1 LTQYTSVTD
10 IDLAA
15 MLDAIGVSSVREIFE
30 RQIPEAV
37 RLARALDL
45 PDGQSTLKG
54 TAHGGGRPKGHKQ
67 AGTPKGTSE
76 QEVYEHLLALAAR
89 NVSAEDELCF
99 LGAGMYDHY
108 VPAIVDMLCERSEFL
123 TPYTPYQPEISQ
135 GGLQVMFEYQTA
147 ICELTGLPV
156 ANASVYEGPSA
167 VASAGYLAKLHN
179 GRPRFVVSAGLHPH
193 TLATLRTY
201 AHGYGIEVV
210 EVPVIA
216 GDGHPGADGGSAVL
230 SGSGPMGAG
239 VTDPE
244 AWAAAI
250 DEGVSAAIFAQPNFY
265 GAVEDAAALS
275 AAAKRAGGEQLVTI
289 AQVDPIALSVIA
301 PPGECG
307 VDVAVGE
314 GQSLGNRLDFGGPS
328 FGFFAAR
335 EEYLRRMPGRIAG
348 ETTDVDGR
356 RGFVLTLQTRE
367 QHIRR
372 EKATSNICTS
382 QALNALAGVVYLAWL
397 GRRGFVELGELLLQ
411 RTHYAR
417 EALCA
422 QDGISPLHSQPVV
435 RELAVRLDAD
445 VAAVRRRCVERGVNP
460 GADLHALTG
469 REQDRGGLLVAI
481 TERRSR
487 ADIDRLAEVLGA
499 AVAAERGAAVAI

>member
-1 LTQYTSVTD
+1 M
-10 IDLAA
+10 LA
-15 MLDAIGVSSVREIFE
+15 AIGVQSVEELFE

-37 RLARALDL
+37 RLRRPLDL
-45 PDGQSTLKG
+45 PEGQS
-54 TAHGGGRPKGHKQ
+54 
-67 AGTPKGTSE
+67 E
-76 QEVYEHLLALAAR
+76 QDVYEHLRELAAR

-99 LGAGMYDHY
+99 LGAGFYDHY
-108 VPAIVDMLCERSEFL
+108 VPAIVDMLMERSEFL

-147 ICELTGLPV
+147 ICEITGLPV
-156 ANASVYEGPSA
+156 SNASVYEGPSA

-179 GRPRFVVSAGLHPH
+179 GRGRFVASAGLHPH

-210 EVPVIA
+210 EVPVLAGGAGA
-216 GDGHPGADGGSAVL
+216 GDGEAAPGAGAGVTGGA
-230 SGSGPMGAG
+230 GAGAG
-239 VTDPE
+239 VTDPD
-244 AWAAAI
+244 AWAKAI
-250 DEGVSAAIFAQPNFY
+250 DDGVSAAIFAQPNFY
-265 GAVEDAAALS
+265 GAVEDAAALT
-275 AAAKRAGGEQLVTI
+275 AAAKQGGGEQLVTI
-289 AQVDPIALSVIA
+289 AQVDPVALSVLA

-314 GQSLGNRLDFGGPS
+314 GQALGNRLDFGGPS
-328 FGFFAAR
+328 FGFFAAT
-335 EEYLRRMPGRIAG
+335 ETYLRRMPGRIAG

-372 EKATSNICTS
+372 EKATSNICTA
-382 QALNALAGVVYLAWL
+382 QALNALGGVVYLAWL
-397 GRRGFVELGELLLQ
+397 GREGFVELGELLLR

-422 QDGISPLHSQPVV
+422 LNGVSPLHSQPVV
-435 RELAVRLDAD
+435 REFAVRLDAD
-445 VAAVRRRCVERGVNP
+445 VAAVRRRCLADGVNP

-469 REQDRGGLLVAI
+469 REQDRDGLLVAI

-487 ADIDRLAEVLGA
+487 ADIDRLVEVLGE
-499 AVAAERGAAVAI
+499 AVAAERHTDPPSRGAGARAARQAPATAGVGG